1 MPRRTLTIFTMSFL
15 DVMSCGF
22 GAIILIY
29 LVVNH
34 GTEYASTP
42 IREERRAEIRKLD
55 FEVETGQTNLSQIKA
70 ALSTTDQRMNEAKL
84 KHLKVLATL
93 LETRNEQA
101 AIDAETLAKREDLAK
116 LRADVASK
124 EEDVKR
130 LEAKADASE
139 GQNARSFVG
148 EGNRQYLTGLK
159 IGGEHILIAFDT
171 SASMLDDTIVN
182 VLRRRNMDDERK
194 KKAPKWV
201 RTVATVE
208 WLAAQFPLESQFQII
223 GFSESTKTMADG
235 TEGHWIDVSNAKDL
249 ERAITAVKTTVPAGG
264 TNLDSLATAIAAL
277 SPSPDNIYLVTDGLP
292 TQGSGGAKKATVSG
306 RQRVQLFNDAVKK
319 FPRGVPINIIMFPLE
334 GDAVASGEF
343 WRLAQ
348 ATGGTYMSPSKDWP

>member
-29 LVVNH
+29 LVVHH
-34 GTEYASTP
+34 GTEYGEA
-42 IREERRAEIRKLD
+42 RDDRHAEMRKLD
-55 FEVETGQTNLSQIKA
+55 FEVQTGQENLSQIKA
-70 ALSTTDQRMNEAKL
+70 ALETTAQRMDEAKL
-84 KHLKVLATL
+84 KRLKILASL
-93 LETRNEQA
+93 LETRNAQA
-101 AIDAETLAKREDLAK
+101 AAEAQTLAQKEALEK

-130 LEAKADASE
+130 LEAKAEASE
-139 GQNARSFVG
+139 GQNARSFIG

-171 SASMLDDTIVN
+171 SASMLDNTIVN
-182 VLRRRNMDDERK
+182 VLRRRNMDDEKK

-223 GFSESTKTMADG
+223 GFNESAKTMADG
-235 TEGHWIDVSNAKDL
+235 TEGRWIDVSNSKDL
-249 ERAITAVKTTVPAGG
+249 ERAVSAVKAIVPSGG
-264 TNLDSLATAIAAL
+264 TNLEALAAAVAAM
-277 SPSPDNIYLVTDGLP
+277 SPSPDNIFLVTDGLP
-292 TQGSGGAKKATVSG
+292 TQNNGGAKKATVTG

-319 FPRGVPINIIMFPLE
+319 LPKGVPINVILLPLE

-348 ATGGTYMSPSKDWP
+348 ATGGTYLSPSTDWP